1 MNNSERIEPSLS
13 AAASTGSTPAVLQS
27 ARFSSISSSAMETTT
42 TNRTTTSIHE
52 SLSSQTA
59 TMTITQQN
67 NYMSIDAQNDEV
79 LPLTLRGR
87 LAVTWY
93 VH

>member
-1 MNNSERIEPSLS
+1 MNNSEQSELRIS
-13 AAASTGSTPAVLQS
+13 ASASTGPTPAVLQS
-27 ARFSSISSSAMETTT
+27 TRFSSISSSGMQATTT
-42 TNRTTTSIHE
+42 RTASIHE

-67 NYMSIDAQNDEV
+67 DVSMEVAQNDEV

-93 VH
+93 VQD